1 MNMPL
6 LITGSVLV
14 GLAGLIHLYIWV
26 LESLL
31 WRRPSTWRTFG
42 LRSQADADTVR
53 PMAFNQGFYNL
64 FLVVGVVLG
73 LLFFWAWGST
83 VIGATLILFAAG
95 SMVAAALVLL
105 LSSPKLARAA
115 AIQGVAPL
123 AGIILFLA
131 ALLSS

>member
-14 GLAGLIHLYIWV
+14 GLSGLIHLYIWV

-42 LRSQADADTVR
+42 LRSQEDADTVR

-73 LLFFWAWGST
+73 LLFFWAWGDT

-95 SMVAAALVLL
+95 SMVAAALVLI

>member
-42 LRSQADADTVR
+42 LRSQEDADTVR

-73 LLFFWAWGST
+73 LLFFWAWGDT

-95 SMVAAALVLL
+95 SMVAAALVLI

>member
-14 GLAGLIHLYIWV
+14 GLSGLIHLYIWV

-73 LLFFWAWGST
+73 LLFFWAWGDT

-95 SMVAAALVLL
+95 SMVAAALVLI

-123 AGIILFLA
+123 AGIILFLL

>member
-42 LRSQADADTVR
+42 LRSQEDADTVR

-73 LLFFWAWGST
+73 LLFFWAWGDT
-83 VIGATLILFAAG
+83 VVGATLILFAAG
-95 SMVAAALVLL
+95 SMVAAALVLI

-115 AIQGVAPL
+115 AIQGAAPL
-123 AGIILFLA
+123 VGIILFVI